1 MITSI
6 ELVDFLSHSDTKL
19 KFEDGVTIFVGDNGA
34 GKSSII
40 DAITFSLFGQHTRKS
55 NKGLIRRGTNQG
67 YAKIEFSIK
76 DKKYETVRKIDTKG
90 SLSAIF
96 SETTNNNRVEIA
108 AGERKQFGESMT
120 EQVEKTI
127 GMNFEKLKIA
137 SIVQQGELNSIINAK
152 PREFKEL
159 LNAIIGIDKLDIASD
174 TMQKVTKEF
183 RKKIRTDLGGH
194 DDTDI
199 EFLTKDFE
207 KCQYDIKEAEPEKNQ
222 LESQKKSEHR
232 ELEEL
237 LKKEETDTPKRDKI
251 NQLESQ
257 KKELLRYVKETIQG
271 IQQEIQENERKI
283 DDCKNCF
290 EELKLKT
297 GFEGK
302 LEKVEEEDKEVIKK
316 IQEITTQIVSLKGK
330 QELKRDKINQLE
342 SQKKELLRYVKET
355 IQGIQQEI
363 QENERKIDDCKNCF
377 EELKLKTGFEGKL
390 EKVEEEDK
398 EVIKKI
404 QEITTQ
410 IVSLKEKE
418 KLAEKLQLKD
428 NKCPVCDSNVE
439 KLNPFFQEEHIK
451 EEIIKLKQDADL
463 KEKERIMYSQ
473 ERDRFV
479 GELQKIRDAEATLRA
494 HSIKTKE
501 ELVAIQNNTESKK
514 EKLSLAD
521 NENLEQISQV
531 DDHTKLIFDNILK
544 LELETKGFDEGEL
557 EEEIIKLKQD
567 ADLKEKERIMYS
579 QERDRFVGELQ
590 KIRDAEAT
598 LRAHSIKTKE
608 ELVAIQN
615 NTESK
620 KEKLSLADNENLEQI
635 SQVDDHTKL
644 IFDNILKLELETK
657 GFDEGE
663 FKKLKER
670 IVEKR
675 SNLSQID
682 QRMGGVL
689 EKIEK
694 AKKQSQVIEK
704 SIVELEKVKKYMLRL
719 DKIQSNVFSRDG
731 SVAISL
737 RSWALNSISIKAS
750 EYLSILN
757 TKIQR
762 IALSEKA
769 KNVSIACHSK
779 TEVLELE
786 SLSGGEKVSVAL
798 ALRLGM
804 ASLLGASNL
813 NLMILDEPTTHLDT
827 ERKKSL
833 VDVLSQLSRIEKS
846 QLPMQFLIIT
856 HDAEIFENSNVEQI
870 YKFESREE
878 GSRVTAL

>member
-19 KFEDGVTIFVGDNGA
+19 KFEEGVTIFVGDNGA

-76 DKKYETVRKIDTKG
+76 DKQYETVRKIDSKG
-90 SLSAIF
+90 GLSAIF
-96 SETTNNNRVEIA
+96 SETTNNDRVEIA

-127 GMNFEKLKIA
+127 GMDFEKLKIA
-137 SIVQQGELNSIINAK
+137 SIVQQGELNAIINAK
-152 PREFKEL
+152 PKEFKEL
-159 LNAIIGIDKLDIASD
+159 LNAIIGIDKLDIASES
-174 TMQKVTKEF
+174 MKKVTKEF
-183 RKKIRTDLGGH
+183 REKIRTELGY
-194 DDTDI
+194 DDTHI
-199 EFLTKDFE
+199 EILTKDFE
-207 KCQYDIKEAEPEKNQ
+207 KYQCEIKETEPEKNQ
-222 LESQKKSEHR
+222 LELQKKEIDK
-232 ELEEL
+232 ELVEL
-237 LKKEETDTPKRDKI
+237 QEKEEIETPKRDKI
-251 NQLESQ
+251 NQLELQ
-257 KKELLRYVKETIQG
+257 KKELVRYVKETIEG
-271 IQQEIQENERKI
+271 IQQEIKENERKI
-283 DDCKNCF
+283 HDCKNCF

-297 GFEGK
+297 DFERK
-302 LEKVEEEDKEVIKK
+302 LEKVEEEDKEIIKK
-316 IQEITTQIVSLKGK
+316 IQEIT
-330 QELKRDKINQLE
+330 
-342 SQKKELLRYVKET
+342 SQT
-355 IQGIQQEI
+355 
-363 QENERKIDDCKNCF
+363 
-377 EELKLKTGFEGKL
+377 
-390 EKVEEEDK
+390 
-398 EVIKKI
+398 
-404 QEITTQ
+404 
-410 IVSLKEKE
+410 VSLKEKE

-428 NKCPVCDSNVE
+428 NKCPVCDSIVE
-439 KLNPFFQEEHIK
+439 KLNPFFQEKHIK
-451 EEIIKLKQDADL
+451 DELIKLKQDVDL

-479 GELQKIRDAEATLRA
+479 TELQKIRDAEATLRA

-501 ELVAIQNNTESKK
+501 ELVAIQNNTEIKK

-521 NENLEQISQV
+521 NENLEEISEI
-531 DDHTKLIFDNILK
+531 DDHTKLIF
-544 LELETKGFDEGEL
+544 
-557 EEEIIKLKQD
+557 
-567 ADLKEKERIMYS
+567 R
-579 QERDRFVGELQ
+579 
-590 KIRDAEAT
+590 
-598 LRAHSIKTKE
+598 
-608 ELVAIQN
+608 
-615 NTESK
+615 
-620 KEKLSLADNENLEQI
+620 
-635 SQVDDHTKL
+635 
-644 IFDNILKLELETK
+644 NILKLELETK

-663 FKKLKER
+663 FKNLKER
-670 IVEKR
+670 IVKKR

-682 QRMGGVL
+682 QQMGGVL

-694 AKKQSQVIEK
+694 AKKQSSIIEK
-704 SIVELEKVKKYMLRL
+704 SILELEKVKKYMSRL
-719 DKIQSNVFSRDG
+719 DKIQSSVFSRDG
-731 SVAISL
+731 SVATSL

-750 EYLSILN
+750 DYLSILN

-769 KNVSIACHSK
+769 RDVSIACHSK

-870 YKFESREE
+870 YKFESGEE
-878 GSRVTAL
+878 GSKVTAL

>member
-19 KFEDGVTIFVGDNGA
+19 KFEEGVTIFVGDNGA

-67 YAKIEFSIK
+67 YSKIEFSIK
-76 DKKYETVRKIDTKG
+76 DKQYETVRKIDSKG
-90 SLSAIF
+90 GLSAIF
-96 SETTNNNRVEIA
+96 SETTNNGRVEIA

-137 SIVQQGELNSIINAK
+137 SIVQQGELNTIINAK
-152 PREFKEL
+152 PKEFKEL
-159 LNAIIGIDKLDIASD
+159 LNAIIGIDKLDIASES
-174 TMQKVTKEF
+174 MKKVTKEF
-183 RKKIRTDLGGH
+183 REKIRTDLGY
-194 DDTDI
+194 DDTHI
-199 EFLTKDFE
+199 EILTKDF
-207 KCQYDIKEAEPEKNQ
+207 KKYQYEIKETEPEKNQ
-222 LESQKKSEHR
+222 LELQKKEIEK
-232 ELEEL
+232 ELVEL
-237 LKKEETDTPKRDKI
+237 QEKEEIETPKRDKI
-251 NQLESQ
+251 NQLELQ
-257 KKELLRYVKETIQG
+257 KKELVRYVKETIEG
-271 IQQEIQENERKI
+271 IQQEIKENERKI
-283 DDCKNCF
+283 HDCKNCF

-297 GFEGK
+297 DFERK

-316 IQEITTQIVSLKGK
+316 IQEITS
-330 QELKRDKINQLE
+330 
-342 SQKKELLRYVKET
+342 
-355 IQGIQQEI
+355 
-363 QENERKIDDCKNCF
+363 
-377 EELKLKTGFEGKL
+377 
-390 EKVEEEDK
+390 
-398 EVIKKI
+398 
-404 QEITTQ
+404 Q

-439 KLNPFFQEEHIK
+439 KLNPFFQEKHIK
-451 EEIIKLKQDADL
+451 EELIKLKQEVDL

-479 GELQKIRDAEATLRA
+479 AELQKIRDAEATLRA

-501 ELVAIQNNTESKK
+501 ELVAIQNNTEIKK
-514 EKLSLAD
+514 EKISLAN
-521 NENLEQISQV
+521 NENLEEISQI
-531 DDHTKLIFDNILK
+531 DDHTKLIF
-544 LELETKGFDEGEL
+544 
-557 EEEIIKLKQD
+557 
-567 ADLKEKERIMYS
+567 R
-579 QERDRFVGELQ
+579 
-590 KIRDAEAT
+590 
-598 LRAHSIKTKE
+598 
-608 ELVAIQN
+608 
-615 NTESK
+615 
-620 KEKLSLADNENLEQI
+620 
-635 SQVDDHTKL
+635 
-644 IFDNILKLELETK
+644 NILKLELETK

-663 FKKLKER
+663 FKNLKDS

-682 QRMGGVL
+682 QHMGGVL

-694 AKKQSQVIEK
+694 AKKQSSVIEK
-704 SIVELEKVKKYMLRL
+704 SILELEKVKKYMSRL
-719 DKIQSNVFSRDG
+719 DKIQSSVFSRDG
-731 SVAISL
+731 SVATSL

-750 EYLSILN
+750 DYLSILN

-769 KNVSIACHSK
+769 RDVSIACHSK

-870 YKFESREE
+870 YKFESGEE
-878 GSRVTAL
+878 GSKVTAL